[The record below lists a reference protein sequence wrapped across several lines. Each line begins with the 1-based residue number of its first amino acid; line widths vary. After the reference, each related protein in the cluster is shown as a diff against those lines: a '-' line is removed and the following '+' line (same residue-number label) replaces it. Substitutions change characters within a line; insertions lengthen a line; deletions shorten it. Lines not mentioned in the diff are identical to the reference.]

1 MAMDSKYEYEKPKKG
16 EKGKNILIIV
26 LILLIILSGIKL
38 YSDSVDRN
46 RKTEEIIILSEENNE
61 LNNRLDSVTFQLDLR
76 IQEIEKLGG
85 DIASLEKIREQLV
98 LERNSNA
105 KRSSGEIA
113 VLNQKIN
120 SYTQV
125 FKEKDEEILR
135 LREVNRQL
143 YSENETLKSS
153 QAVIEEEVVKLNI
166 KQKELQKKVDIAAR
180 LKAENILVAAVN
192 SRGKERED
200 GFKNRQ
206 IEKLKISFTLA
217 DNDIAEFGTHDIYV
231 QIIAPNNQPIFDVAR
246 GSGTFS
252 IDGREEFYTVHK
264 EILFDN
270 SKQELTYFY
279 ERGSNYTPGN
289 YSVRIYADGY
299 EIGTKN
305 FEVK

>member
-1 MAMDSKYEYEKPKKG
+1 MDSNYEYEKPKRG
-16 EKGKNILIIV
+16 DKGKNILIIV
-26 LILLIILSGIKL
+26 LIILIILSGVKL
-38 YSDSVDRN
+38 YTDNLDKN
-46 RKTEEIIILSEENNE
+46 RKTEEILILSVDNNE
-61 LNNRLDSVTFQLDLR
+61 LNKRLDSVTFQLDLR

-85 DIASLEKIREQLV
+85 DIASLEEIREQLV
-98 LERNSNA
+98 MERNSNA
-105 KRSSGEIA
+105 KRSAGEIA
-113 VLNQKIN
+113 ALNKKIN
-120 SYTQV
+120 SFTQV

-135 LREVNRQL
+135 LREVNEQL
-143 YSENETLKSS
+143 FSENETLKST
-153 QAVIEEEVVKLNI
+153 QAVIEEQVVKLNI
-166 KQKELQKKVDIAAR
+166 KQQELQDKVNIAAR

-206 IEKLKISFTLA
+206 IEKLKVSFNLA
-217 DNDIAEFGTHDIYV
+217 DNKVAEFGTRDIYV

-246 GSGTFS
+246 GSGTFA

-264 EILFDN
+264 DILFDN

-279 ERGSNYTPGN
+279 ERGSNYTPGK
-289 YSVRIYADGY
+289 YVVRIYADGY